1 MKRIITCL
9 SMLCMLVGLAM
20 ASPGPKALAAS
31 AETTLYGSISTGM
44 RPAGIYS
51 TTTANPPTLTNL
63 AAISTWKSSAGVYA
77 NGNYYL
83 LSVLQMGSMVRAS
96 KLEKYD
102 VNTWIAINSVD
113 PGTNIPT
120 SLAFNPK
127 DGKTYGCYPTATNG
141 FELGVLDLDKGTTTT
156 VGALD
161 QRYVALFADNGGKV
175 YGIGLDGN
183 LCQFNLETAAATV
196 IGATGVTPS
205 MDVQDACFDESTNTV
220 YWFAHTAYE
229 CSLYTIDVNT
239 GAATKVTDFPSYKI
253 RWAGVFAK
261 PAKKVEKPAFIAK
274 MRTEFDKSSLTGKFI
289 FTMPDKTESGEV
301 LTANLSYKFF
311 LNDAEYKT
319 GEGAPGAEVEVP
331 VTVPADGK
339 YKFAVCAELD
349 GASGLTTSIEKYIGQ
364 DSPKTPA
371 NLKAVKAEGSN
382 EITISWDAVTEG
394 VNGGYINTAAIKYS
408 LVRQPDNVTV
418 ASDLT
423 ATSFTDKTISAMN
436 NYNYVLMAT
445 DGVKSSGAVTS
456 NDVLAGEDLGVALP
470 YENSFLGENGMGFFT
485 TIDANEDGNTWR
497 SNGKNVFYNASKD
510 KDANDWLVSPIVKLE
525 KGKAYHLTM
534 ALMVSDL
541 NKQERF
547 EIMYGKEKTAA
558 SMTKK
563 VCNEK
568 VTSTGC
574 YVDEWLTADETG
586 LFYIGL
592 HVTSEKNQGALAVSD
607 FKLSDG
613 INTKS
618 PGAATDITVI
628 PGEKGALTSEV
639 EFTCP
644 TKNFSHGPLFG
655 LSKAVVTNL
664 TTGRE
669 IATIDGAELAVGLK
683 VKVSDPNPTTG
694 ENEYSVVCYNNFGA
708 GVLATAKG
716 WVGPDAPGAPT
727 KVQWVQKGSQTIITW
742 EAPTT
747 GKHGGY
753 VDPTQIY
760 YSVYNAET
768 QTKIKSDLTTC
779 THVDAPNLSDLQT
792 SLAYVLY
799 AYNDYGTSDPA
810 YSNTSAFG
818 YGYECPLKESFANR
832 RLSTKPWLIST
843 TSGNNVW
850 QLTADLAP
858 NVSSQ
863 DGDNGM
869 VGYSAGNPGGARLT
883 TPIIDLSTENRPT
896 IKLWY
901 YLFDTSSD
909 LKITVSNDCGLTWT
923 DVATLPKEVVKKW
936 TAATVDL
943 SAYKTYDHLQI
954 GIEATN
960 KTMASPLFIDNVT
973 VGNTFDNDLA
983 VQSLVLPKSAKAG
996 SDIKASVSVF
1006 NNGLKAAGA
1015 YKLQCYVNG
1024 ELVNTLNGSALA
1036 ADALETFNIDITVP
1050 LLDAEELEVK
1060 CKVVYADD
1068 ENKANNEKT
1077 AIAAV
1082 TPSKYPQP
1090 TALKANAK
1098 ADGNVTLNWAAPT
1111 AEYYAERTDDM
1122 ESYEAWSVGGIVVEE
1137 NKDTHEMVVTT
1148 DRGSLGDY
1156 TLIDCDHLATQFV
1169 WGAVASGQSIPHL
1182 GQGMVCQ
1189 VIDCDKYGN
1198 NSSIMGAHSGNKMLC
1213 FWASAQNDDYL
1224 ILPELAPKNKYISFW
1239 AKSLSAKYGL
1249 ESFDIV
1255 VSKSGKEPS
1264 DFTVFQSVK
1273 NVPIGYK
1280 TDPEGGYAFYEFQ
1293 LPEDTK
1299 YVAIHY
1305 NAKDVLALL
1314 IDDITCTP
1322 ASNKANLTL
1331 EGYNVYRNGVK
1342 LNESP
1347 VTAATYSDKISGEDV
1362 YRYNVTSVFSVG
1374 ESSFSNTA
1382 QVSLNTGIGDNAI
1395 GEGRIYGAEGAI
1407 VIEGMAG
1414 ADVAIYTVDGRLVQQ
1429 VKAEPSTRVA
1439 VSKGVYVVKTR
1450 ELSRAIAVR

>member
-63 AAISTWKSSAGVYA
+63 AAISTWKPSAGVYA

-102 VNTWIAINSVD
+102 VNTWKAINSVD

-127 DGKTYGCYPTATNG
+127 DGKTYGCYPTATSG

-175 YGIGLDGN
+175 YGIGVDGN

-196 IGATGVTPS
+196 VGATGVTPS

-229 CSLYTIDVNT
+229 CSLYTVDVTT
-239 GAATKVTDFPSYKI
+239 GKATKVTDFPSYKI

-261 PAKKVEKPAFIAK
+261 PAKTVEKPAFIAK

-289 FTMPDKTESGEV
+289 FTMPDKTESGEA

-311 LNDAEYKT
+311 LNDTEYKT

-339 YKFAVCAELD
+339 YKFAVCAELN

-423 ATSFTDKTISAMN
+423 TTSFIDKTISAMN

-510 KDANDWLVSPIVKLE
+510 NDANDWLVSPIVKLE

-574 YVDEWLTADETG
+574 YVDEWITADETG

-644 TKNFSHGPLFG
+644 TKNFSNGPLFG

-683 VKVSDPNPTTG
+683 VKVSDPNPTAG
-694 ENEYSVVCYNNFGA
+694 ENEYSVVCYNTFGA

-716 WVGPDAPGAPT
+716 G
-727 KVQWVQKGSQTIITW
+727 
-742 EAPTT
+742 
-747 GKHGGY
+747 H
-753 VDPTQIY
+753 
-760 YSVYNAET
+760 
-768 QTKIKSDLTTC
+768 
-779 THVDAPNLSDLQT
+779 
-792 SLAYVLY
+792 
-799 AYNDYGTSDPA
+799 
-810 YSNTSAFG
+810 
-818 YGYECPLKESFANR
+818 
-832 RLSTKPWLIST
+832 
-843 TSGNNVW
+843 
-850 QLTADLAP
+850 
-858 NVSSQ
+858 
-863 DGDNGM
+863 
-869 VGYSAGNPGGARLT
+869 
-883 TPIIDLSTENRPT
+883 
-896 IKLWY
+896 
-901 YLFDTSSD
+901 
-909 LKITVSNDCGLTWT
+909 
-923 DVATLPKEVVKKW
+923 
-936 TAATVDL
+936 
-943 SAYKTYDHLQI
+943 
-954 GIEATN
+954 
-960 KTMASPLFIDNVT
+960 
-973 VGNTFDNDLA
+973 
-983 VQSLVLPKSAKAG
+983 
-996 SDIKASVSVF
+996 
-1006 NNGLKAAGA
+1006 
-1015 YKLQCYVNG
+1015 
-1024 ELVNTLNGSALA
+1024 
-1036 ADALETFNIDITVP
+1036 
-1050 LLDAEELEVK
+1050 
-1060 CKVVYADD
+1060 
-1068 ENKANNEKT
+1068 
-1077 AIAAV
+1077 
-1082 TPSKYPQP
+1082 
-1090 TALKANAK
+1090 
-1098 ADGNVTLNWAAPT
+1098 
-1111 AEYYAERTDDM
+1111 
-1122 ESYEAWSVGGIVVEE
+1122 
-1137 NKDTHEMVVTT
+1137 
-1148 DRGSLGDY
+1148 
-1156 TLIDCDHLATQFV
+1156 
-1169 WGAVASGQSIPHL
+1169 
-1182 GQGMVCQ
+1182 
-1189 VIDCDKYGN
+1189 
-1198 NSSIMGAHSGNKMLC
+1198 
-1213 FWASAQNDDYL
+1213 
-1224 ILPELAPKNKYISFW
+1224 
-1239 AKSLSAKYGL
+1239 
-1249 ESFDIV
+1249 
-1255 VSKSGKEPS
+1255 
-1264 DFTVFQSVK
+1264 
-1273 NVPIGYK
+1273 
-1280 TDPEGGYAFYEFQ
+1280 
-1293 LPEDTK
+1293 
-1299 YVAIHY
+1299 
-1305 NAKDVLALL
+1305 
-1314 IDDITCTP
+1314 
-1322 ASNKANLTL
+1322 
-1331 EGYNVYRNGVK
+1331 
-1342 LNESP
+1342 
-1347 VTAATYSDKISGEDV
+1347 
-1362 YRYNVTSVFSVG
+1362 
-1374 ESSFSNTA
+1374 
-1382 QVSLNTGIGDNAI
+1382 
-1395 GEGRIYGAEGAI
+1395 
-1407 VIEGMAG
+1407 
-1414 ADVAIYTVDGRLVQQ
+1414 
-1429 VKAEPSTRVA
+1429 
-1439 VSKGVYVVKTR
+1439 
-1450 ELSRAIAVR
+1450 

>member
-63 AAISTWKSSAGVYA
+63 AAISTWKPSAGVYA

-83 LSVLQMGSMVRAS
+83 MSVLQMGSMVRAS

-102 VNTWIAINSVD
+102 VNTWKAINSVD

-161 QRYVALFADNGGKV
+161 QRYVALFADNSGKV

-196 IGATGVTPS
+196 VGATGVTPS

-261 PAKKVEKPAFIAK
+261 PAKTVEKPAFIAK

-289 FTMPDKTESGEV
+289 FTMPDKTESGES
-301 LTANLSYKFF
+301 LTSNLSYKFF
-311 LNDAEYKT
+311 LNDTEYKT

-339 YKFAVCAELD
+339 YKFAVCAELN

-423 ATSFTDKTISAMN
+423 TTSFIDKTISAMN

-510 KDANDWLVSPIVKLE
+510 NDANDWLVSPIVKLE

-574 YVDEWLTADETG
+574 YVDEWITADETG

-644 TKNFSHGPLFG
+644 TKNFSNGPLFG

-683 VKVSDPNPTTG
+683 VKVSDPNPTAG
-694 ENEYSVVCYNNFGA
+694 ENEYSVVCYNTFGA

-716 WVGPDAPGAPT
+716 WVGPDAPAAPT
-727 KVQWVQKGSQTIITW
+727 KVQWVQKGSQTVITW

-869 VGYSAGNPGGARLT
+869 VGYSAGNPGGAHHRPEHREQT
-883 TPIIDLSTENRPT
+883 HHQAVVLS
-896 IKLWY
+896 L
-901 YLFDTSSD
+901 
-909 LKITVSNDCGLTWT
+909 
-923 DVATLPKEVVKKW
+923 
-936 TAATVDL
+936 
-943 SAYKTYDHLQI
+943 
-954 GIEATN
+954 
-960 KTMASPLFIDNVT
+960 
-973 VGNTFDNDLA
+973 
-983 VQSLVLPKSAKAG
+983 
-996 SDIKASVSVF
+996 
-1006 NNGLKAAGA
+1006 
-1015 YKLQCYVNG
+1015 
-1024 ELVNTLNGSALA
+1024 
-1036 ADALETFNIDITVP
+1036 
-1050 LLDAEELEVK
+1050 
-1060 CKVVYADD
+1060 
-1068 ENKANNEKT
+1068 
-1077 AIAAV
+1077 
-1082 TPSKYPQP
+1082 
-1090 TALKANAK
+1090 
-1098 ADGNVTLNWAAPT
+1098 
-1111 AEYYAERTDDM
+1111 
-1122 ESYEAWSVGGIVVEE
+1122 
-1137 NKDTHEMVVTT
+1137 
-1148 DRGSLGDY
+1148 
-1156 TLIDCDHLATQFV
+1156 
-1169 WGAVASGQSIPHL
+1169 
-1182 GQGMVCQ
+1182 
-1189 VIDCDKYGN
+1189 
-1198 NSSIMGAHSGNKMLC
+1198 
-1213 FWASAQNDDYL
+1213 
-1224 ILPELAPKNKYISFW
+1224 
-1239 AKSLSAKYGL
+1239 
-1249 ESFDIV
+1249 
-1255 VSKSGKEPS
+1255 
-1264 DFTVFQSVK
+1264 
-1273 NVPIGYK
+1273 
-1280 TDPEGGYAFYEFQ
+1280 
-1293 LPEDTK
+1293 
-1299 YVAIHY
+1299 
-1305 NAKDVLALL
+1305 
-1314 IDDITCTP
+1314 
-1322 ASNKANLTL
+1322 
-1331 EGYNVYRNGVK
+1331 
-1342 LNESP
+1342 
-1347 VTAATYSDKISGEDV
+1347 
-1362 YRYNVTSVFSVG
+1362 
-1374 ESSFSNTA
+1374 
-1382 QVSLNTGIGDNAI
+1382 
-1395 GEGRIYGAEGAI
+1395 
-1407 VIEGMAG
+1407 
-1414 ADVAIYTVDGRLVQQ
+1414 
-1429 VKAEPSTRVA
+1429 
-1439 VSKGVYVVKTR
+1439 
-1450 ELSRAIAVR
+1450 

>member
-63 AAISTWKSSAGVYA
+63 AAISTWKPSAGVYA

-175 YGIGLDGN
+175 YGIGVDGN

-205 MDVQDACFDESTNTV
+205 IDVQDACFDESTNTV

-229 CSLYTIDVNT
+229 CSLYTVDVTT
-239 GAATKVTDFPSYKI
+239 GKATKVTDFPSYKI

-261 PAKKVEKPAFIAK
+261 PAKTVEKPAFIAK

-289 FTMPDKTESGEV
+289 FTMPDKTESGEA
-301 LTANLSYKFF
+301 LTSNLSYKFF

-339 YKFAVCAELD
+339 YKFAVCAELN

-423 ATSFTDKTISAMN
+423 TTSFTDKTISAMN

-445 DGVKSSGAVTS
+445 DGVKSSGVVTS

-510 KDANDWLVSPIVKLE
+510 NDANDWLVSPIVKLE

-574 YVDEWLTADETG
+574 YVDEWITADETG

-644 TKNFSHGPLFG
+644 TKNFSNGPLFG

-683 VKVSDPNPTTG
+683 VKVSDPNPTAG
-694 ENEYSVVCYNNFGA
+694 ENEYSVVCYNKFGA

-716 WVGPDAPGAPT
+716 G
-727 KVQWVQKGSQTIITW
+727 
-742 EAPTT
+742 
-747 GKHGGY
+747 H
-753 VDPTQIY
+753 
-760 YSVYNAET
+760 
-768 QTKIKSDLTTC
+768 
-779 THVDAPNLSDLQT
+779 
-792 SLAYVLY
+792 
-799 AYNDYGTSDPA
+799 
-810 YSNTSAFG
+810 
-818 YGYECPLKESFANR
+818 
-832 RLSTKPWLIST
+832 
-843 TSGNNVW
+843 
-850 QLTADLAP
+850 
-858 NVSSQ
+858 
-863 DGDNGM
+863 
-869 VGYSAGNPGGARLT
+869 
-883 TPIIDLSTENRPT
+883 
-896 IKLWY
+896 
-901 YLFDTSSD
+901 
-909 LKITVSNDCGLTWT
+909 
-923 DVATLPKEVVKKW
+923 
-936 TAATVDL
+936 
-943 SAYKTYDHLQI
+943 
-954 GIEATN
+954 
-960 KTMASPLFIDNVT
+960 
-973 VGNTFDNDLA
+973 
-983 VQSLVLPKSAKAG
+983 
-996 SDIKASVSVF
+996 
-1006 NNGLKAAGA
+1006 
-1015 YKLQCYVNG
+1015 
-1024 ELVNTLNGSALA
+1024 
-1036 ADALETFNIDITVP
+1036 
-1050 LLDAEELEVK
+1050 
-1060 CKVVYADD
+1060 
-1068 ENKANNEKT
+1068 
-1077 AIAAV
+1077 
-1082 TPSKYPQP
+1082 
-1090 TALKANAK
+1090 
-1098 ADGNVTLNWAAPT
+1098 
-1111 AEYYAERTDDM
+1111 
-1122 ESYEAWSVGGIVVEE
+1122 
-1137 NKDTHEMVVTT
+1137 
-1148 DRGSLGDY
+1148 
-1156 TLIDCDHLATQFV
+1156 
-1169 WGAVASGQSIPHL
+1169 
-1182 GQGMVCQ
+1182 
-1189 VIDCDKYGN
+1189 
-1198 NSSIMGAHSGNKMLC
+1198 
-1213 FWASAQNDDYL
+1213 
-1224 ILPELAPKNKYISFW
+1224 
-1239 AKSLSAKYGL
+1239 
-1249 ESFDIV
+1249 
-1255 VSKSGKEPS
+1255 
-1264 DFTVFQSVK
+1264 
-1273 NVPIGYK
+1273 
-1280 TDPEGGYAFYEFQ
+1280 
-1293 LPEDTK
+1293 
-1299 YVAIHY
+1299 
-1305 NAKDVLALL
+1305 
-1314 IDDITCTP
+1314 
-1322 ASNKANLTL
+1322 
-1331 EGYNVYRNGVK
+1331 
-1342 LNESP
+1342 
-1347 VTAATYSDKISGEDV
+1347 
-1362 YRYNVTSVFSVG
+1362 
-1374 ESSFSNTA
+1374 
-1382 QVSLNTGIGDNAI
+1382 
-1395 GEGRIYGAEGAI
+1395 
-1407 VIEGMAG
+1407 
-1414 ADVAIYTVDGRLVQQ
+1414 
-1429 VKAEPSTRVA
+1429 
-1439 VSKGVYVVKTR
+1439 
-1450 ELSRAIAVR
+1450 